1 MADNKPELQRGLEA
15 RHIELIALGGTIG
28 VGLFMGA
35 ASTLK
40 WAGPSVLLAYII
52 AGLFVFFIMR
62 SMGEM
67 LFLEPVTGSFAVYAH
82 RYMSPFFGYLT
93 AWSYWF
99 MWMAV
104 GISEIT
110 AIGVYV
116 QFWFPEMAQWIPALI
131 AVALVALANLAAVR
145 LYGEIEF
152 WFAMIKVTTIIVMI
166 VIGLGVI
173 FFGFGNGGQVLTI
186 TGNTGKHANTTRG
199 FMADNKPELQ
209 RGLEARHIEL
219 IALGGTI
226 GVGLFMGA
234 ASTLKWAGPSVL
246 LAYIIAGLFVF
257 FIMRSMGE
265 MLFLEPV
272 TGSFAVYAHRYMS
285 PFFGYLTAWSYWFMW
300 MAVGISEITAIGV
313 YVQFWFPEMAQW
325 IPALIA
331 VALVA
336 LANLAAVRL
345 YGEIEFWFAM
355 IKVTTIIVMI
365 VIGLGVI
372 FFGFGNGGQS
382 IGFSNL
388 TEHGGFFAGGWKG
401 FLTALCIVVAS
412 YQGVEL
418 IGITA
423 GEAKNPQVTLRSAV
437 GKVLWR
443 ILIFYVGAIFVIV
456 TIFPWNEIGSNG
468 SPFVLTFAKIGIT
481 AAAGIINFVVLTA
494 ALSGCNSGMYS
505 CGRMLYALAKNR
517 QLPAAMAK
525 VSRHGVPVAGVAVS
539 IAILLI
545 GSCLNYII
553 PNPQRVFVYV
563 YSASVLPG
571 MVPWFVI
578 LISQL
583 RFRRAHKAA
592 IASHPFRSIL
602 FPWANYVTMAFLI
615 CVLIGMYFNEDTRMS
630 LFVGIIFMLAVTAI
644 YKVFGLNRHGKAHKL
659 EE

>member
-15 RHIELIALGGTIG
+15 RHIELIALGHHWRRPVYGGRQYPEMGRAIRI
-28 VGLFMGA
+28 VGLYHRRA
-35 ASTLK
+35 VRL
-40 WAGPSVLLAYII
+40 
-52 AGLFVFFIMR
+52 FIMR

-82 RYMSPFFGYLT
+82 RYMSPFWLSHRT
-93 AWSYWF
+93 
-99 MWMAV
+99 V
-104 GISEIT
+104 LL
-110 AIGVYV
+110 VYV
-116 QFWFPEMAQWIPALI
+116 DGGGDLRNHRHWRLCPVLVPGDG
-131 AVALVALANLAAVR
+131 AVDTR
-145 LYGEIEF
+145 IDR
-152 WFAMIKVTTIIVMI
+152 
-166 VIGLGVI
+166 
-173 FFGFGNGGQVLTI
+173 GGA
-186 TGNTGKHANTTRG
+186 G
-199 FMADNKPELQ
+199 
-209 RGLEARHIEL
+209 
-219 IALGGTI
+219 
-226 GVGLFMGA
+226 GVGESGC
-234 ASTLKWAGPSVL
+234 GEVVRRNRVL
-246 LAYIIAGLFVF
+246 
-257 FIMRSMGE
+257 
-265 MLFLEPV
+265 
-272 TGSFAVYAHRYMS
+272 
-285 PFFGYLTAWSYWFMW
+285 
-300 MAVGISEITAIGV
+300 
-313 YVQFWFPEMAQW
+313 
-325 IPALIA
+325 
-331 VALVA
+331 
-336 LANLAAVRL
+336 VRDDQSHHD
-345 YGEIEFWFAM
+345 YRDDCHWP
-355 IKVTTIIVMI
+355 
-365 VIGLGVI
+365 GVI

-388 TEHGGFFAGGWKG
+388 TEHGGFFAGGWKE

-412 YQGVEL
+412 YRGVEL

-517 QLPAAMAK
+517 QLPTAMAK

-644 YKVFGLNRHGKAHKL
+644 YKIFGLNRHGKAHKL

>member
-1 MADNKPELQRGLEA
+1 MHQKMAATVDWAIREIKRIQEYARTTGDASRPRWPLIVLRTPKGWTGPKEVDGHVLEGSWRAHQVPISMGPDTEKHLPELEEWLRSYKPE
-15 RHIELIALGGTIG
+15 ELFNADGTPVDLVASFPPAG
-28 VGLFMGA
+28 TRRMGA
-35 ASTLK
+35 NPHA
-40 WAGPSVLLAYII
+40 
-52 AGLFVFFIMR
+52 
-62 SMGEM
+62 
-67 LFLEPVTGSFAVYAH
+67 
-82 RYMSPFFGYLT
+82 
-93 AWSYWF
+93 
-99 MWMAV
+99 
-104 GISEIT
+104 
-110 AIGVYV
+110 
-116 QFWFPEMAQWIPALI
+116 
-131 AVALVALANLAAVR
+131 
-145 LYGEIEF
+145 
-152 WFAMIKVTTIIVMI
+152 
-166 VIGLGVI
+166 
-173 FFGFGNGGQVLTI
+173 NGGLLLRDLRTPDF
-186 TGNTGKHANTTRG
+186 RD
-199 FMADNKPELQ
+199 F
-209 RGLEARHIEL
+209 

-443 ILIFYVGAIFVIV
+443 ILILYVGAIFVIV

-630 LFVGIIFMLAVTAI
+630 LFVGLIFMLAVTAI

>member
-1 MADNKPELQRGLEA
+1 M
-15 RHIELIALGGTIG
+15 
-28 VGLFMGA
+28 
-35 ASTLK
+35 
-40 WAGPSVLLAYII
+40 
-52 AGLFVFFIMR
+52 
-62 SMGEM
+62 
-67 LFLEPVTGSFAVYAH
+67 
-82 RYMSPFFGYLT
+82 
-93 AWSYWF
+93 
-99 MWMAV
+99 
-104 GISEIT
+104 
-110 AIGVYV
+110 
-116 QFWFPEMAQWIPALI
+116 
-131 AVALVALANLAAVR
+131 
-145 LYGEIEF
+145 
-152 WFAMIKVTTIIVMI
+152 
-166 VIGLGVI
+166 
-173 FFGFGNGGQVLTI
+173 
-186 TGNTGKHANTTRG
+186 
-199 FMADNKPELQ
+199 
-209 RGLEARHIEL
+209 
-219 IALGGTI
+219 
-226 GVGLFMGA
+226 
-234 ASTLKWAGPSVL
+234 
-246 LAYIIAGLFVF
+246 
-257 FIMRSMGE
+257 
-265 MLFLEPV
+265 
-272 TGSFAVYAHRYMS
+272 
-285 PFFGYLTAWSYWFMW
+285 
-300 MAVGISEITAIGV
+300 
-313 YVQFWFPEMAQW
+313 
-325 IPALIA
+325 
-331 VALVA
+331 
-336 LANLAAVRL
+336 
-345 YGEIEFWFAM
+345 
-355 IKVTTIIVMI
+355 
-365 VIGLGVI
+365 I

-630 LFVGIIFMLAVTAI
+630 LFVGIIFMLVVTAI